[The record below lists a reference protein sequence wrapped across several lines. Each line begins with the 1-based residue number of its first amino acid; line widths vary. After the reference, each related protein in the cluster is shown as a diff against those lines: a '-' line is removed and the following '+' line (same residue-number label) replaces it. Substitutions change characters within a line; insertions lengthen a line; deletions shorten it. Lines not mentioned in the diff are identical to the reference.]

1 MKKLLSVIL
10 VLVMVLALCACSV
23 NKTEV
28 SVLWAGTDDHA
39 VVPNS
44 LINAMDRAM
53 YIEKIDYKHYAAAG
67 DQAKQTQQAT
77 DCLNAGCSALM
88 VELVDASAAQAIVD
102 LAKAK
107 NVPVVFF
114 GTEVDAAVVNGYAKC
129 AAVST
134 DADSVDKAVF
144 DVVST
149 YVLANTKLTKAGKEP
164 ADDDMDLDDDGKISY
179 VAVGEIALT
188 ESMAIEKDKEDEPK
202 LNKDGSYKKAVEMVQ
217 LSAAFEELKLVET
230 EEKSGLFGGTTT
242 YRQLQTADG
251 KTVELLVV
259 ADDQQAM
266 DTLVALQAMGIN
278 TDKLATCFV
287 PVFTVGADADYKA
300 RVMENLPADAAA
312 RTQYLEGLRMFA
324 DMTVLD
330 AKEWEKRAAGQENEV
345 DSMIFNTFNQI
356 DTSRLTGTAV
366 EDYDAIAEAAAK
378 LAKQLLKGQSVEKTV
393 VKVEYTVYPE

>member
-10 VLVMVLALCACSV
+10 VLVMVLALCACTV

-28 SVLWAGTDDHA
+28 SVLWAGSEDHA
-39 VVPNS
+39 TQPNS

-107 NVPVVFF
+107 NVPVIFF
-114 GTEVDAAVVNGYAKC
+114 GTEVDAAVVNSYAKC

-134 DADSVDKAVF
+134 DAASVDDAVF
-144 DVVST
+144 ELVSE
-149 YVLANTKLTKAGKEP
+149 YVLKNTKLTKEGKEP
-164 ADDDMDLDDDGKISY
+164 ADDDLDLDDDGKISY
-179 VAVGEIALT
+179 VAVGEISLKET
-188 ESMAIEKDKEDEPK
+188 MAIEKDKEDEPK
-202 LNKDGSYKKAVEMVQ
+202 LNKDGSYKKAVELVQ
-217 LSAAFEELKLVET
+217 LSAAFEELTVSES
-230 EEKSGLFGGTTT
+230 EEEGGLFGGTTT
-242 YRQLQTADG
+242 YRQLKTADG
-251 KTVELLVV
+251 KTVELLLV

-266 DTLVALQAMGIN
+266 DILVALQAMGIN

-287 PVFTVGADADYKA
+287 PVFTVGAGADYKA

-312 RTQYLEGLRMFA
+312 RAEYLEGMRLFA

-330 AKEWEKRAAGQENEV
+330 SKEWDKRAAGEENEV

-356 DTSRLTGTAV
+356 DTGRLSGTAV
-366 EDYDAIAEAAAK
+366 EDEDAIAEAAAK
-378 LAKQLLKGQSVEKTV
+378 LAKQLLKGKAVEETV

>member
-10 VLVMVLALCACSV
+10 VLMMVLSLCACSV

-28 SVLWAGTDDHA
+28 SVLWAGNEDHA
-39 VVPNS
+39 TQPNS

-53 YIEKIDYKHYAAAG
+53 YIEKIDYKHYAASG

-77 DCLNAGCSALM
+77 DCLNAGCSALL
-88 VELVDASAAQAIVD
+88 VELVDASAAQQIVD

-107 NVPVVFF
+107 NVPVIFF
-114 GTEVDAAVVNGYAKC
+114 GTEVDAAVVSSYAKC

-134 DADSVDKAVF
+134 DEASLSAQYTEMVIA
-144 DVVST
+144 
-149 YVLANTKLTKAGKEP
+149 YVLENTQLTKEGKEP
-164 ADDDMDLDDDGKISY
+164 ADDDMDLDNDGKINCVIVGDISLTDT
-179 VAVGEIALT
+179 VAIQ
-188 ESMAIEKDKEDEPK
+188 KDKEGEPE
-202 LNKDGSYKKAVEMVQ
+202 LNKDGSYKKKVEIVC
-217 LSAAFEELKLVET
+217 LDDAFSSLTLKQ
-230 EEKSGLFGGTTT
+230 EEKETGMFGGTTE
-242 YRQLQTADG
+242 YRSLRTADG
-251 KTVELLVV
+251 KTVELILV

-266 DTLVALQAMGIN
+266 ETLIALQTRGLN
-278 TDKLATCFV
+278 SDKLATCFV

-312 RTQYLEGLRMFA
+312 RTAYLEEMRLFA

-330 AKEWEKRAAGQENEV
+330 AKEWDKRAAGQENEV

-356 DTSRLTGTAV
+356 DASRISGTAV

-378 LAKQLLKGQSVEKTV
+378 LAGQLLKGKAVEEIV